1 MDAEVV
7 EATIQPVM
15 LLSLPFFLQAV
26 GLLISPDI
34 GGVGGWQVRIHSLIT
49 EEALVKRSTKFE
61 EAIAGGE
68 RSSLR
73 NFCESK
79 ASAAG

>member
-1 MDAEVV
+1 V

-34 GGVGGWQVRIHSLIT
+34 GGGGDG
-49 EEALVKRSTKFE
+49 RSEF
-61 EAIAGGE
+61 IV
-68 RSSLR
+68 
-73 NFCESK
+73 
-79 ASAAG
+79 

>member
-1 MDAEVV
+1 V

-34 GGVGGWQVRIHSLIT
+34 GGGGGWQVRIHSLIT